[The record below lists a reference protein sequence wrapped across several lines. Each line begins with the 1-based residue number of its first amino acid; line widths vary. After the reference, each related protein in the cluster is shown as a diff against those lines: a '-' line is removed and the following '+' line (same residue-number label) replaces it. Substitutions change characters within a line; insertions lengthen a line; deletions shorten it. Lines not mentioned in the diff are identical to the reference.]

1 MNTLH
6 PALLSLFRLTGQL
19 AERASTFATRAGLDE
34 PIHHL
39 LHVRREKLHRAA
51 VLGLLLLTLLAGSDS
66 EAATRERDA
75 SVVQTA
81 LSSPDRAPAPVPP
94 HVQPGVTGTTISPGT
109 ASADAMLAWLKR
121 QPGFPSGQG
130 VQTRL
135 DILRQPRI
143 AHLAPCQRTEYV
155 LAAGARLWGRVNLGE
170 RCTSGATWTVWHN
183 LQVHVE
189 GPALVARQQLAAGSV
204 PQPADFSVQ
213 RVDPILHPPSAH
225 RYPPG
230 GPGAAT
236 DTGRRSVTAR
246 RSSAPCPQH
255 SLRRSGG
262 CHCRGRRV

>member
-19 AERASTFATRAGLDE
+19 AERASTFSTRAGLDE

-66 EAATRERDA
+66 EAAPREQDA
-75 SVVQTA
+75 SRIQIVHS
-81 LSSPDRAPAPVPP
+81 LPGNAPTSDP
-94 HVQPGVTGTTISPGT
+94 HAEQPAVTDTTVSPGT
-109 ASADAMLAWLKR
+109 ANADTMLAWLKR

-135 DILRQPRI
+135 DILRQPRT

-183 LQVHVE
+183 LQIHVE

-213 RVDPILHPPSAH
+213 RVDWTRSPP
-225 RYPPG
+225 PPR
-230 GPGAAT
+230 PPHSEQAT
-236 DTGRRSVTAR
+236 
-246 RSSAPCPQH
+246 
-255 SLRRSGG
+255 
-262 CHCRGRRV
+262 